1 MTRIFIR
8 DVAEP
13 GFRGSSLSLVLL
25 RCTEQGQESRET
37 PLRQEVALTGWGLL
51 EKRLPLGADSL
62 SLEESVHPVPGN
74 FPWDSRSWAGTGGRE
89 CQTVLVG
96 ELEQQEMLLEGAGAR
111 KPHAE
116 ALYSPSLR
124 RQRGRGQQRSRGW
137 VRNLLTGEV

>member
-1 MTRIFIR
+1 MALVACLKVCRCPWLGWGSFVTRIFIR

-37 PLRQEVALTGWGLL
+37 PLRREVALTGWGLL

-89 CQTVLVG
+89 CHTVWW
-96 ELEQQEMLLEGAGAR
+96 ENWSSR
-111 KPHAE
+111 KCCW
-116 ALYSPSLR
+116 
-124 RQRGRGQQRSRGW
+124 RGQVLESHTLR
-137 VRNLLTGEV
+137 LCTAPP